1 MRAPHS
7 RSFVIWLVTRRGLA
21 QSLGISP
28 KMKKK
33 LQLSMVLAVLAGLS
47 LFANPAA
54 AQDRS
59 ERRENQLKD
68 YREKIEVKADDDWKK
83 IEPLVEK
90 VMDAQ
95 FAGFGGF
102 GGNRGG
108 GQGGGG
114 GRNRGPQ
121 KMPEQEALEK
131 ALEEKAPADEIK
143 GKLAKYREARK
154 ARDAERESKLEK
166 AQEELR
172 KALTP
177 RQEAGAVLA
186 RLLK

>member
-1 MRAPHS
+1 
-7 RSFVIWLVTRRGLA
+7 
-21 QSLGISP
+21 
-28 KMKKK
+28 MKKK
-33 LQLSMVLAVLAGLS
+33 LQLSLVLAVLAGLS

-102 GGNRGG
+102 GGRGG
-108 GQGGGG
+108 GQGAGRGGG
-114 GRNRGPQ
+114 GGNRGPQ

-143 GKLAKYREARK
+143 AKLAKYREARK
-154 ARDAERESKLEK
+154 TRDAEREAKLEK
-166 AQEELR
+166 AQEDLR

-177 RQEAGAVLA
+177 RQEAGAVMA